1 MADVKFFNWTEIVF
15 AKFKSVEAAERFIGL
30 RFFIFFSR
38 IALNVVSSFSYHMF
52 YGVDLALHDVVDFLK
67 KKSDHQKEDVAKILL
82 NKKFNKSMMEG
93 NGQASKSCNLSYV
106 ICC

>member
-1 MADVKFFNWTEIVF
+1 MKFFNWTEIVF

-30 RFFIFFSR
+30 RFAFFSGNT
-38 IALNVVSSFSYHMF
+38 LNFVSSFSYHMF
-52 YGVDLALHDVVDFLK
+52 YGVDLALHDVVEFLK

-93 NGQASKSCNLSYV
+93 HGQARRN
-106 ICC
+106 CCLIIW

>member
-30 RFFIFFSR
+30 RFAFFQELLS
-38 IALNVVSSFSYHMF
+38 NFSSFSYHMF
-52 YGVDLALHDVVDFLK
+52 YGVDLALHDVVEFLK
-67 KKSDHQKEDVAKILL
+67 KKSDHQKEEVAKILL

-93 NGQASKSCNLSYV
+93 HGQARMLF
-106 ICC
+106 

>member
-30 RFFIFFSR
+30 RFVFFSGISLN
-38 IALNVVSSFSYHMF
+38 IASSISYHMF
-52 YGVDLALHDVVDFLK
+52 YGVDLALHDVVEFLK

-82 NKKFNKSMMEG
+82 NKKFNKSMMDG
-93 NGQASKSCNLSYV
+93 HGQARTNRCL
-106 ICC
+106 I

>member
-1 MADVKFFNWTEIVF
+1 
-15 AKFKSVEAAERFIGL
+15 
-30 RFFIFFSR
+30 
-38 IALNVVSSFSYHMF
+38 MF

-93 NGQASKSCNLSYV
+93 NGQASKSCNLSL
-106 ICC
+106 